1 MPVKKKPR
9 LGRPANQTEK
19 SSKTTAKFPRVTLEE
34 AMKVPLSIKEKNGGN
49 PWATEE
55 VARAVEMRR
64 KTNPFFY
71 LAAGARDYGLT
82 TGSRDSE
89 KIELTVL
96 GRDIVYAPD
105 APAEVQKKREAFL
118 RVEPFR
124 KVLEYYK
131 GSDLPEMKYL
141 RNTLERDFKIEP
153 EDHEEFSRLFR
164 ENCTYLG
171 IRSGDFAAAS
181 TAKSGGETGM
191 TGDGSAR
198 PATVTLAEP
207 EKGKGGP
214 IAFIIMPFQERDNSH
229 PKGFFQEVLRSLLT
243 PAASTAGFTVRTA
256 NRQGSDLIQ
265 STIVRDLLDADLVI
279 ADLTEHNPNVLFEL
293 GVRIAKEKPVV
304 LVKAEG
310 TGRIF
315 DVDNLLRVYEYKT
328 QLWRTTT
335 EKDLPALTEFIAGA
349 WENRDSEQTYIKIL
363 RPEGGSAVS
372 QNASGGA
379 ANGLNPRA
387 TNDGVGGRDRGTVA
401 S

>member
-1 MPVKKKPR
+1 MPVKK
-9 LGRPANQTEK
+9 TEK
-19 SSKTTAKFPRVTLEE
+19 PTKTTVKFPRVTLEE
-34 AMKVPLSIKEKNGGN
+34 AMKVPLAIKEKNGGN

-55 VARAVEMRR
+55 VAKAVEMGP

-82 TGSRDSE
+82 TGSRDSARF
-89 KIELTVL
+89 ELTAL

-105 APAEVQKKREAFL
+105 AQAELQKKREAFL

-131 GSDLPEMKYL
+131 SSDLPEMKYL
-141 RNTLERDFKIEP
+141 RNTLEREFKIEP

-171 IRSGDFAAAS
+171 IQSGDSAAAS
-181 TAKSGGETGM
+181 NAKPGGETGAN
-191 TGDGSAR
+191 GDGSVR

-207 EKGKGGP
+207 EKGKEGP
-214 IAFIIMPFQERDNSH
+214 IAFIIMPFQERDDSH

-243 PAASTAGFTVRTA
+243 PAASAAGFTVRTA

-315 DVDNLLRVYEYKT
+315 DVDNLLRVYEYKA

-349 WENRDSEQTYIKIL
+349 WDARASEQTYMKIL
-363 RPEGGSAVS
+363 RPEGGGATS
-372 QNASGGA
+372 QNANAGA
-379 ANGLNPRA
+379 ANGINPRA
-387 TNDGVGGRDRGTVA
+387 TNGGGTA
-401 S
+401 EK

>member
-1 MPVKKKPR
+1 MPSKKKSKA
-9 LGRPANQTEK
+9 PATHAEK
-19 SSKTTAKFPRVTLEE
+19 AGKASVRFPRVTLEE
-34 AMKVPLSIKEKNGGN
+34 AIKVPLAIKEKNGGN
-49 PWATEE
+49 PWATDE
-55 VARAVEMRR
+55 VAKAVGISR

-82 TGSRDSE
+82 AGSRDSE
-89 KIELTVL
+89 RIELTAL

-105 APAEVQKKREAFL
+105 PQAELQRKREAFL

-131 GSDLPEMKYL
+131 GSDLPEMRYL
-141 RNTLERDFKIEP
+141 RNTLDREFKIPP

-164 ENCTYLG
+164 DNCTYLG
-171 IRSGDFAAAS
+171 IRSGGFAADPN
-181 TAKSGGETGM
+181 AKSAGEAGRTS
-191 TGDGSAR
+191 DGSAR

-207 EKGKGGP
+207 GKGKAGP
-214 IAFIIMPFQERDNSH
+214 IAFIIMPFQERDGSH
-229 PKGFFQEVLRSLLT
+229 PEGFFQEVLRSLLT

-315 DVDNLLRVYEYKT
+315 DVDNLLRVYEYKA

-335 EKDLPALTEFIAGA
+335 ETDLPALTEFIAGA
-349 WENRDSEQTYIKIL
+349 WETRDSEQTYMKIL
-363 RPEGGSAVS
+363 RPEGGSAAS
-372 QNASGGA
+372 QNANAGVSSVSSG
-379 ANGLNPRA
+379 
-387 TNDGVGGRDRGTVA
+387 
-401 S
+401 

>member
-1 MPVKKKPR
+1 M
-9 LGRPANQTEK
+9 
-19 SSKTTAKFPRVTLEE
+19 TLEE
-34 AMKVPLSIKEKNGGN
+34 AMKVPLAIKEKNGGN

-55 VARAVEMRR
+55 VAKAVGLAR
-64 KTNPFFY
+64 KANPFFY

-89 KIELTVL
+89 KIELTAL

-105 APAEVQKKREAFL
+105 AQAELKKKREAFL

-124 KVLEYYK
+124 KVLEHYK
-131 GSDLPEMKYL
+131 SSDLPEMKYL
-141 RNTLERDFKIEP
+141 GNTLEREFKIAP

-171 IRSGDFAAAS
+171 IRSGGFPAVPE
-181 TAKSGGETGM
+181 AKPGGQNGLESETHAL
-191 TGDGSAR
+191 S

-207 EKGKGGP
+207 GQGKGGP
-214 IAFIIMPFQERDNSH
+214 VAFIIMPFEERDKSH
-229 PKGFFQEVLRSLLT
+229 SDGFFQEVLRSLLT

-315 DVDNLLRVYEYKT
+315 DVDNLLRVYEYKA
-328 QLWRTTT
+328 QLWRTTI
-335 EKDLPALTEFIAGA
+335 EKDLPGLTEFVRGA
-349 WENRDSEQTYIKIL
+349 WETRDSEQTYMKIL
-363 RPEGGSAVS
+363 RPEGSSTAA
-372 QNASGGA
+372 QNANGGA
-379 ANGLNPRA
+379 
-387 TNDGVGGRDRGTVA
+387 

>member
-1 MPVKKKPR
+1 MAAKKKPK
-9 LGRPANQTEK
+9 PDSKNTEK
-19 SSKTTAKFPRVTLEE
+19 AIKGSIKFPRVTLED
-34 AMKVPLSIKEKNGGN
+34 AIKVPIALKEKNGGN

-55 VARAVEMRR
+55 VAKALGISR

-82 TGSRDSE
+82 VGSRDSE
-89 KIELTVL
+89 RIELTAL
-96 GRDIVYAPD
+96 GRDIVYPPD
-105 APAEVQKKREAFL
+105 AQAELQKKREAFL

-141 RNTLERDFKIEP
+141 RNTLEREFKIEP

-171 IRSGDFAAAS
+171 IRSGSPPTTPEVNSPSKNGLAS
-181 TAKSGGETGM
+181 
-191 TGDGSAR
+191 DGTVL

-207 EKGKGGP
+207 GKGKEGP
-214 IAFIIMPFQERDNSH
+214 VAFVIMPFQERDKSH
-229 PKGFFQEVLRSLLT
+229 PDGFFQEVLRSLLT
-243 PAASTAGFTVRTA
+243 PAASKAGFMVRTA
-256 NRQGSDLIQ
+256 NRQGSDIIQ
-265 STIVRDLLDADLVI
+265 STIVRDLMDADLVI

-293 GVRIAKEKPVV
+293 GVRIAKEKPVA

-315 DVDNLLRVYEYKT
+315 DVDNLLRVYEYKA
-328 QLWRTTT
+328 QLWRTTI

-349 WENRDSEQTYIKIL
+349 WETRDGEQTYMKIL
-363 RPEGGSAVS
+363 HPEAVALVAKAS
-372 QNASGGA
+372 NAVGA
-379 ANGLNPRA
+379 P
-387 TNDGVGGRDRGTVA
+387 
-401 S
+401 